1 MSILER
7 ILSREP
13 LTRNEAAA
21 AMERWLHE
29 ETPDVEIAGC
39 LVAMLAKGTTGPELA
54 GFASTLRQQAASLPS
69 ATADLVDTCGTGGG
83 PATFNMSTAAAIV
96 AAAAGAKVAK
106 HGNRAVTS
114 QCGSAD
120 VLEALG
126 VQLHSDVQR
135 LDRMLQETGFAFL
148 FAPHHHPG
156 MKRVGPIRKTLGVR
170 TVFNQLGPLSNP
182 AGARRQMIGVYDRLV
197 VEPMAEA
204 LRMLGSD
211 RGIVIHAAD
220 GMDEVSP
227 YCGTFGIAWT
237 DETEQTFNFQPEDF
251 GVRDVRPSDL
261 AAGASPI
268 ENAEILRRAL
278 TDVDSLRSKA
288 IVPNVAVAL
297 WIAGLVSRP
306 HEGAELAKMTIADG
320 LAARKLDQ
328 IIEVSQ

>member
-1 MSILER
+1 MSVLER

-13 LTRNEAAA
+13 LSRDESAA

-39 LVAMLAKGTTGPELA
+39 LVALLAKGTTGPELA
-54 GFASTLRQQAASLPS
+54 GFASTLRQQAISLPS
-69 ATADLVDTCGTGGG
+69 ATEDLVDTCGTGGG
-83 PATFNMSTAAAIV
+83 PSTFNMSTAAAIV

-126 VQLHSDVQR
+126 VVLHSDVER
-135 LDRMLQETGFAFL
+135 LDLMLQETGFAFL

-156 MKRVGPIRKTLGVR
+156 MKRVGPIRKALGVR
-170 TVFNQLGPLSNP
+170 TVFNQLGPLANP
-182 AGARRQMIGVYDRLV
+182 AGARRQMIGVYDRLLV
-197 VEPMAEA
+197 QPMAEA
-204 LRMLGSD
+204 LRLLGSD
-211 RGIVIHAAD
+211 HGIVLHAAD

-227 YCGTFGIAWT
+227 ICGTFGIAWANGV
-237 DETEQTFNFQPEDF
+237 ELTFNFLPADF
-251 GVRDVRPSDL
+251 GTDGLGAGDL
-261 AAGASPI
+261 CAGSSTA
-268 ENAEILRRAL
+268 ENAEILRTAV
-278 TDVDSLRSKA
+278 TDVDSRRSQA

-306 HEGAELAKMTIADG
+306 QEGAELARITIADG
-320 LAARKLDQ
+320 AAARKLDQ
-328 IIEVSQ
+328 IIEVSR